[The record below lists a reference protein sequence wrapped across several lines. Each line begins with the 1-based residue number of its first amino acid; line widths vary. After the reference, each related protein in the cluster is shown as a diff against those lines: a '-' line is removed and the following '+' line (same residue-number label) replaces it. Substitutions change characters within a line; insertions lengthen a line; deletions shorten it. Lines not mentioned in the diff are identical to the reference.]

1 MSIVQ
6 LTADILLV
14 LDRPAN
20 INEAWG
26 VTVPHIPGC
35 FSTGGTMQEALDN
48 VMEAIVTHTE
58 LQPVTFDNML
68 NLGDYEI
75 LTDEIDYSRKMI
87 ILINTELYV
96 TKPDIITSKEYP
108 DLSNDDEIDPVMLKI
123 TAPIPRVA
131 VGAII
136 VNPEGEILM
145 CRRPHGPENYV
156 GRLHTFGGKIDLG
169 ETMYDAI
176 VREIREECNIDV
188 TKQAWKLDMVGTI
201 EEIEHECSVEVNGVP
216 QMYHWVSAIWVFWM
230 KTNDFINME
239 PHKHLDMGWRDV
251 ETLDKLDIAPSAYH
265 SMVLAGIFDPS
276 ESWTTVTDKVPLY

>member
-1 MSIVQ
+1 MAIHKV
-6 LTADILLV
+6 TKKVLV
-14 LDRPAN
+14 LLETPTLDSQSY
-20 INEAWG
+20 G
-26 VTVPHIPGC
+26 VVVPHIPGC
-35 FSTGGTMQEALDN
+35 FSGGDTRELALEH
-48 VMEAIVTHTE
+48 VKEAIIGHTE
-58 LQPVTFDNML
+58 LEPVDGDVCMDDQTTVNML
-68 NLGDYEI
+68 DYPEFEI
-75 LTDEIDYSRKMI
+75 AYIDA
-87 ILINTELYV
+87 EVYV
-96 TKPDIITSKEYP
+96 NDIVS
-108 DLSNDDEIDPVMLKI
+108 IDPVLRKI
-123 TAPIPRVA
+123 THHMPRAA

-188 TKQAWKLDMVGTI
+188 TQAWKKDMVGMI
-201 EEIEHECSVEVNGVP
+201 EEIEPEASYTEQGILN
-216 QMYHWVSAIWVFWM
+216 MYHWVSGIWVFWM